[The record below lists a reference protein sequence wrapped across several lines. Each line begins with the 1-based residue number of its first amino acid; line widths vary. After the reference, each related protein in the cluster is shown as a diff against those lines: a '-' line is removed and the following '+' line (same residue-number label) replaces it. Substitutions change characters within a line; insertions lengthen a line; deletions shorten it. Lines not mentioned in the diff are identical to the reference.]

1 MNCEQ
6 LADSISGL
14 VASTLSPAQ
23 VAECRQHLAG
33 CPACSE
39 ALHGAEALAMLRA
52 RDTGEVPPD
61 LFATVLQRLDT
72 GREPRRSGQRFW
84 LGTMF
89 GGALAA
95 SLFAAALVLGWIGV
109 PNTYAPETAELH
121 VALGEVRNMDLA
133 IETDR
138 PMQGATISVL
148 LAGGVELEGY
158 GQRRELTWTSD
169 LEKGIN
175 RLSLPVIAIG
185 EDGGSVIVRLSH
197 PQSEQVFVVRLKT
210 TA

>member
-1 MNCEQ
+1 MNCEH
-6 LADSISGL
+6 LADNISGL

-23 VAECRQHLAG
+23 AAECRQHLAG
-33 CPACSE
+33 CPACRE
-39 ALHGAEALAMLRA
+39 ALRGAEALAMLRA
-52 RDTGEVPPD
+52 RGTGEVPPG
-61 LFATVLQRLDT
+61 LFATVMQRLDA
-72 GREPRRSGQRFW
+72 GRDSRRSGQSFW
-84 LGTMF
+84 LGSLF

-95 SLFAAALVLGWIGV
+95 SLFFAALVLGWIGV
-109 PNTYAPETAELH
+109 PNVHAPETAELH

-138 PMQGATISVL
+138 AMRGATVSVL
-148 LAGGVELEGY
+148 LAGGVELQGY

-185 EDGGSVIVRLSH
+185 EQGGSVIVRLSH
-197 PQSEQVFVVRLKT
+197 PQSEQVFVVRLKNN
-210 TA
+210 A